1 LPKIVAS
8 HIEQSLRQRI
18 AAGEWSAS
26 KRLPPERDLA
36 AEYGVARNTIRRA
49 LGAVAN
55 SGILDRHV
63 GRGTFVSCATGEIDT
78 ILRHVTEASPADLIA
93 ARLIIEPK
101 AAAIAAKKGRTSDLR
116 AVADAHFRA
125 SEALLT
131 DEFEHWDSLF
141 HRRLLAA
148 TRNELLISIHAIIQG
163 TDSLHSLIELKRK
176 SFSEDHLRDY
186 CAHHANMVA
195 ALADR
200 DADAAEEE
208 MFKSIKTI
216 EAALFVYRHATSR
229 QT

>member
-36 AEYGVARNTIRRA
+36 TEYGVARNTIRRA
-49 LGAVAN
+49 LEAVAS

-63 GRGTFVSCATGEIDT
+63 GRGTFISCTTSEIDT
-78 ILRHVTEASPADLIA
+78 ILSHISEASPVDLIA
-93 ARLIIEPK
+93 VRLIIEPK
-101 AAAIAAKKGRTSDLR
+101 AAAIAARNGRTSDLR
-116 AVADAHFRA
+116 AVAEAHFLA

-141 HRRLLAA
+141 HQRLLAA

-163 TDSLHSLIELKRK
+163 TYSLPSLVELKRK
-176 SFSEDHLRDY
+176 SFSEQHLRDY

-200 DADAAEEE
+200 NADAAHEE

-216 EAALFVYRHATSR
+216 EEALFLYRHAISR
-229 QT
+229 